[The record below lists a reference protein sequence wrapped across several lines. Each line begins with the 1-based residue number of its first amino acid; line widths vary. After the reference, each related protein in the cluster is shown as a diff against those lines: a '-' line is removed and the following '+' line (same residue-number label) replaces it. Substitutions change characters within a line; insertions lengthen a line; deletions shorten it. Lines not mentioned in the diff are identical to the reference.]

1 MLSTVVK
8 FVLVVSLAFTMMVFV
23 LFGMPS
29 AFHLVMVIMT
39 VIVFVF
45 QLHGFGDDMTGGSC

>member
-1 MLSTVVK
+1 MK

-23 LFGMPS
+23 LFGMSP

-39 VIVFVF
+39 VIVLVF
-45 QLHGFGDDMTGGSC
+45 QLHGFCDDMTGGSC